1 MKRTARFWT
10 FLVASIVFWFF
21 ANQTQIGWLY
31 IVSAILGG
39 ILISAWMLNRG
50 TLKRLSGE
58 RQLLL
63 DSDDDLHEGDDIR
76 IRLTLK
82 NTGQLPASH
91 LALIEHCP
99 LAPPDSEE
107 HKLRMFIPMLPD
119 SLEFDYQTIVHRR
132 GLHHFP
138 PMKVNSRAPF
148 GFYERKGE
156 RKVDTS
162 VLVYPELRKLT
173 RLSLLDEQPA
183 AELSNPKAGMGSEVI
198 GVRPYRPGDSPRHV
212 HWRSVARHGQLVSK
226 EFAQETQPGVSVVL
240 DRYCPLTPIP
250 DTKYQPFEMAV
261 KAAVS
266 IADYAMQKGYPVY
279 LSADNSD
286 MAVPQGAIVRDSL
299 MQYMARVPQ
308 SAESNLAD
316 VLNYQ
321 PMQQFIAIVMAWV
334 DDTILETLM
343 SMKHRGYNML
353 VIIPDPASYPIE
365 SDVSADNLADTLEGS
380 GIPYR
385 ILKHDEDWSYVI
397 SHESQI
403 KGVNS

>member
-1 MKRTARFWT
+1 MKRTARFWI
-10 FLVASIVFWFF
+10 FLIASFIFWFF
-21 ANQTQIGWLY
+21 ANQTQVGWLY

-39 ILISAWMLNRG
+39 IVIAAWLLNRG
-50 TLKRLSGE
+50 TLSRLSGK

-63 DSDDDLHEGDDIR
+63 DNDDDLHEGDDIR
-76 IRLTLK
+76 IRLSLK

-91 LALIEHCP
+91 LALIEECP

-107 HKLRMFIPMLPD
+107 QELRMFIPMLPA
-119 SLEFDYQTIVHRR
+119 SLEFDYETIVHRR

-138 PMKVNSRAPF
+138 PMKVTSRAPF

-156 RKVDTS
+156 RKVETS

-183 AELSNPKAGMGSEVI
+183 AELTNPKAGMGSEVI
-198 GVRPYRPGDSPRHV
+198 GVRPYRPGDSPRHI

-240 DRYCPLTPIP
+240 DRYCPLSPLP
-250 DTKYQPFEMAV
+250 ETKHQPFEIAI
-261 KAAVS
+261 KAALS
-266 IADYAMQKGYPVY
+266 IADYAMRQGYPVY

-308 SAESNLAD
+308 SAESNLSD

-321 PMQQFIAIVMAWV
+321 AMQQFVAIVMAWV
-334 DDTILETLM
+334 DETIVETLM

-353 VIIPDPASYPIE
+353 VIIPDPATFPID
-365 SDVSADNLADTLEGS
+365 SDVSADTLAGALDRN
-380 GIPYR
+380 GISYR
-385 ILKHDEDWSYVI
+385 IIKHSDDWSDVI
-397 SHESQI
+397 SHEQTISITTQ
-403 KGVNS
+403 

>member
-10 FLVASIVFWFF
+10 FLVASFVFWFF

-39 ILISAWMLNRG
+39 IVIAAWFLNRG

-58 RQLLL
+58 RQPLL
-63 DSDDDLHEGDDIR
+63 DSDADLHEGDEIR

-107 HKLRMFIPMLPD
+107 RELRMFIPMLPD
-119 SLEFDYQTIVHRR
+119 SLEFDYEITVHRR

-138 PMKVNSRAPF
+138 AMKVTSRAPF

-156 RKVDTS
+156 RKVETS

-183 AELSNPKAGMGSEVI
+183 AELTNPKAGMGSEVI
-198 GVRPYRPGDSPRHV
+198 GVRPYRPGDSPRHI

-226 EFAQETQPGVSVVL
+226 E
-240 DRYCPLTPIP
+240 
-250 DTKYQPFEMAV
+250 
-261 KAAVS
+261 
-266 IADYAMQKGYPVY
+266 
-279 LSADNSD
+279 
-286 MAVPQGAIVRDSL
+286 
-299 MQYMARVPQ
+299 
-308 SAESNLAD
+308 
-316 VLNYQ
+316 
-321 PMQQFIAIVMAWV
+321 
-334 DDTILETLM
+334 
-343 SMKHRGYNML
+343 L
-353 VIIPDPASYPIE
+353 V
-365 SDVSADNLADTLEGS
+365 
-380 GIPYR
+380 
-385 ILKHDEDWSYVI
+385 
-397 SHESQI
+397 
-403 KGVNS
+403 